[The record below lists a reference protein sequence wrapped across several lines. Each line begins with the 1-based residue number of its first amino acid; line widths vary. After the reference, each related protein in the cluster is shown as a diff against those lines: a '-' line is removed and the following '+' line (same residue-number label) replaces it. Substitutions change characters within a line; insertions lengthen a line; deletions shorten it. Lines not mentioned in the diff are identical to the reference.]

1 MYHQRCYATFK
12 SQIREKQMHNDFNY
26 ANLKIGIIGGGQL
39 GKIMS
44 QKAKKMGFH
53 VTILDPTPNCP
64 AAQVSD
70 RQIVGGFYEK
80 EKLEELVMTS
90 DVTTFEIEHIDTAVL
105 KKLYDQGH
113 AITPSPYVMALIQ
126 DKYEQKKLLDE
137 QGVPVPR
144 YKKVETAEDLKSFG
158 FPVIQKSR
166 KGGYDGRGVL
176 LLKSESDSTNAIKEA
191 SFIEELVDI
200 DKELAVIVARNA
212 EGEIKCFPVVEMLF
226 DERVNICDSV
236 MAPARVSKEIEAKAL
251 EMAAQSIRV
260 LDGVGIFGVELFLT
274 KKGKLLVNEIAPRPH
289 NSGHYTLEACVTSQ
303 FEQIIRAVT
312 NLPLGSTKLI
322 SPAVM
327 VNLLGEEGCEGEPF
341 VEGIHEALE
350 IPGLSF
356 HLYGKS
362 STKPFRKMGHIVVL
376 DDDID
381 KALEKAMRAKNILK
395 IKGSK
400 QV

>member
-1 MYHQRCYATFK
+1 MDK
-12 SQIREKQMHNDFNY
+12 NFNY
-26 ANLKIGIIGGGQL
+26 SNLKLGIIGGGQL

-53 VTILDPTPNCP
+53 VTILDPTFNCP

-70 RQIVGGFYEK
+70 KHIMGGFHDS
-80 EKLEELVMTS
+80 EKLEQLVQEN
-90 DVTTFEIEHIDTAVL
+90 DVTTFELEHVDTTIL
-105 KKLYDQGH
+105 KKLYDNGH
-113 AITPSPYVMALIQ
+113 NIHPSPYVIELIQ

-137 QGVPVPR
+137 SGIPVPK
-144 YKKVETAEDLKSFG
+144 YKSVQTDEDLASFG
-158 FPVIQKSR
+158 FPVIQKS
-166 KGGYDGRGVL
+166 KKEGYDGKGVL
-176 LLKSESDSTNAIKEA
+176 MLKSADDIPNALKTE

-200 DKELAVIVARNA
+200 DKELAIIVARNM
-212 EGEIKCFPVVEMLF
+212 EGEIKCYPVVEMLF

-236 MAPARVSKEIEAKAL
+236 MAPAKISKEIEERAIEISEKSIKA
-251 EMAAQSIRV
+251 

-274 KKGKLLVNEIAPRPH
+274 KSGDILVNEIAPRPH
-289 NSGHYTLEACVTSQ
+289 NSGHYTVEACATSQ

-327 VNLLGEEGCEGEPF
+327 VNVLGEEGYEGEPF
-341 VEGIHEALE
+341 IDGIHEALE
-350 IPGLSF
+350 IPELSF
-356 HLYGKS
+356 HFYGKS
-362 STKPFRKMGHIVVL
+362 FTKPFRKMGHITVL

-395 IKGSK
+395 VKGSK
-400 QV
+400 KI